1 MAVLTPYLD
10 KLKSHLSI
18 DAVVGEKVRLESKG
32 NRMWGLCPFH
42 AENTPSFTVSVD
54 RGSYK
59 CCGCGEFGDI
69 ISFVRETEGLEFSR
83 RCVFLPI
90 KLAWICHSNS
100 HSKILKNRH

>member
-54 RGSYK
+54 RGSTSVSVA
-59 CCGCGEFGDI
+59 ESLVILF
-69 ISFVRETEGLEFSR
+69 
-83 RCVFLPI
+83 
-90 KLAWICHSNS
+90 HSS
-100 HSKILKNRH
+100 AKPKV